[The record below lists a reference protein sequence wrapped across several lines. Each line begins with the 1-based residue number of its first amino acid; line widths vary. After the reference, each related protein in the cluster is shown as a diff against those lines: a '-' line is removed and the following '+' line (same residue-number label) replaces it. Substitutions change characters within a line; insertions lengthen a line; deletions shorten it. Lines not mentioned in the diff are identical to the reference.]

1 MRKIGDVEGSSE
13 DTFLFEQIILF
24 LKIIWV
30 RPGYITKYNKDD
42 ISGAGKHNVFIIY
55 KVEFF
60 RISFDVAVS

>member
-30 RPGYITKYNKDD
+30 RPGYITKSNKDD
-42 ISGAGKHNVFIIY
+42 ISGAGKYY